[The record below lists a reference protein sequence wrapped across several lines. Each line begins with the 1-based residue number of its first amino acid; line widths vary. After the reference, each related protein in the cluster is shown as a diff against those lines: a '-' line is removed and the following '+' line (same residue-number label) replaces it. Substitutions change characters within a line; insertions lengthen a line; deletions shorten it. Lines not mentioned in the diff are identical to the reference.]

1 MFVLTLIAFSFS
13 VNLFSIFSF
22 WFRLSRLTRAPCPA
36 TLASKPVVPAARTPG
51 RNARL
56 SLNLRQKEI
65 LNTVRDTG
73 RVVVEEL
80 AAALKVTP
88 QTIRRDLNHLC
99 NEGQLTRV
107 HGGAVLRS
115 GVANTAYAARK
126 NIARDAKA
134 AIGRLCAGEIPDDAS
149 LFINIG
155 TTTEAVASA
164 LHSHRGLMV
173 ITNNLNVANILA
185 TNPNCDV
192 IVTGGM
198 LRRSD
203 GGLVGESTL
212 DTVQQFKADY
222 AIIGVSAIDKDGSLL
237 DFDYREV
244 RVAKAIIANAR
255 KVFLV
260 ADASKIGRSAPV
272 RIAHMR
278 DIDAIFTD
286 QPLPPALA
294 EICARDEVAVRVAGP
309 RDPQ

>member
-1 MFVLTLIAFSFS
+1 M
-13 VNLFSIFSF
+13 
-22 WFRLSRLTRAPCPA
+22 
-36 TLASKPVVPAARTPG
+36 
-51 RNARL
+51 
-56 SLNLRQKEI
+56 SLNFRQKDI
-65 LNTVRDTG
+65 LNTVRHTG

-80 AAALKVTP
+80 AEALGVTP

-99 NEGQLTRV
+99 DEGQLTRV
-107 HGGAVLRS
+107 HGGAVLQS

-126 NIARDAKA
+126 NIAREAKA
-134 AIGRLCAGEIPDDAS
+134 AIGRLCAAEIPDDAS

-155 TTTEAVASA
+155 TTTEAVAGA
-164 LHSHRGLMV
+164 LHSHRNLMA

-185 TNPNCDV
+185 ANPDCGV
-192 IVTGGM
+192 VVTGGM

-203 GGLVGESTL
+203 GGLVGETTL

-222 AIIGVSAIDKDGSLL
+222 AIIGVSAIDMDGSLL

-260 ADASKIGRSAPV
+260 ADAGKIGRSAPV
-272 RIAHMR
+272 RIGHMQ

-286 QPLPPALA
+286 QALPAPLA
-294 EICARDEVAVRVAGP
+294 EICAREGVAVHISDAKAGGAAP
-309 RDPQ
+309 G